1 MKLLKERYRKHQMR
15 LGNDDAVPCFA
26 KLRKIGLHAKALAY
40 ISVPSSGAD
49 ASLLPVQPERI
60 ALNGGVEI
68 AAVGFVASG
77 GVGDMFARVA
87 TLYPREVTERA
98 QRFKLDDYPADVEND
113 GVNTLPCRYGNLPER
128 GTIVPYE
135 VESSESAIAAH
146 KTAATKVT
154 FCGLNVAIM
163 GHLCKFASAIHCTE
177 RFLPL

>member
-15 LGNDDAVPCFA
+15 LGNDDAVPSLT
-26 KLRKIGLHAKALAY
+26 KLRKTDLHVELPANIPVPLIG
-40 ISVPSSGAD
+40 SD
-49 ASLLPVQPERI
+49 ASLLPVQPEWI
-60 ALNGGVEI
+60 ALNGSVEI
-68 AAVGFVASG
+68 AAGGFVAAG
-77 GVGDMFARVA
+77 GAGHMFVRVA
-87 TLYPREVTERA
+87 TPYPREVTERA
-98 QRFKLDDYPADVEND
+98 QGLKLNDYPADIEDD
-113 GVNTLPCRYGNLPER
+113 GVNTLPCRYDNLPAQ
-128 GTIVPYE
+128 GTILPYE